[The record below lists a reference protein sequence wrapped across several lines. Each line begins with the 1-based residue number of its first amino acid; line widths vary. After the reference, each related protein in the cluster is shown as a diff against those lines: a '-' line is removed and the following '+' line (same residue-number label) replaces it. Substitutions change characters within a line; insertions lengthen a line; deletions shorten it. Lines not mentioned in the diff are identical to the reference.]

1 MFFGSRLEGAIVSYG
16 LDSELSPTSN
26 NDVMFAGGYS
36 ISVVVNRWFWW
47 DGKIP
52 SRLNQAHSFTKA
64 NYNYNGYLLRLEMLF
79 S

>member
-1 MFFGSRLEGAIVSYG
+1 
-16 LDSELSPTSN
+16 
-26 NDVMFAGGYS
+26 MFAGGYS

-64 NYNYNGYLLRLEMLF
+64 NYNYNGYLLRLEILF